1 MTEETTTWSHLRRWN
16 QIIQNFNNKKSVF
29 NQTIDSA
36 LKHFIQNAQT
46 LNSTWS
52 WPLRVR
58 LVIVFNG
65 FNIQTQYYKL
75 SLVRTTGHSTG
86 ETSIRAAVTHS
97 APRSI
102 KTPRFNLLYLIKN
115 QRTVRAEIWG
125 RTRDNCSS
133 SWSWKQSLWRTHKNT
148 CFLNGVWFSRL
159 SPQQST
165 TVRLI
170 QYQITHIQ
178 IHELHV

>member
-1 MTEETTTWSHLRRWN
+1 MLFCSQPKNVQFTVTEETTTWSHLRRWN

-75 SLVRTTGHSTG
+75 SLVRTTRHSTG
-86 ETSIRAAVTHS
+86 ETWIRAAVTHS

-102 KTPRFNLLYLIKN
+102 KTPRYNRLYLTKN
-115 QRTVRAEIWG
+115 QRTVRAEIWE

-159 SPQQST
+159 SPQ
-165 TVRLI
+165 
-170 QYQITHIQ
+170 
-178 IHELHV
+178 